1 MRNFT
6 ERNYLGCINKIVC
19 FMAYVE
25 FGGGTEQGGTKKF
38 EVIALEGARKV
49 LYIKTLWCTVLREI
63 G

>member
-1 MRNFT
+1 MP
-6 ERNYLGCINKIVC
+6 
-19 FMAYVE
+19 YVE